1 MDLMKTALVLL
12 LITAFGGGAA
22 VAQRQSDPNITMKG
36 SGKLP
41 AGWQMRLDDPRG
53 KPEAVSFMMMNGG
66 PHVMTG
72 PAAIFYKPDMT
83 KSGTYEVSATFTQM
97 APAPHPEAYGLFIGG
112 SDLQGPNQKYTYFMI
127 QQDGTFLLKRRAGAA
142 TPVIQ
147 DWKANGAVKKTE
159 GKTQGVNTLTVSV
172 APDKVRFLINGTEV
186 GTASPSQVDASGIV
200 GLRINHNL
208 NVHVAS
214 FDVK

>member
-1 MDLMKTALVLL
+1 
-12 LITAFGGGAA
+12 
-22 VAQRQSDPNITMKG
+22 
-36 SGKLP
+36 
-41 AGWQMRLDDPRG
+41 
-53 KPEAVSFMMMNGG
+53 
-66 PHVMTG
+66 
-72 PAAIFYKPDMT
+72 
-83 KSGTYEVSATFTQM
+83 
-97 APAPHPEAYGLFIGG
+97 
-112 SDLQGPNQKYTYFMI
+112 
-127 QQDGTFLLKRRAGAA
+127 
-142 TPVIQ
+142 VIQ

>member
-1 MDLMKTALVLL
+1 MDIMKPSFVLL
-12 LITAFGGGAA
+12 LIVALSGAVA
-22 VAQRQSDPNITMKG
+22 GAQRQSDPDIAMKG

-41 AGWQMRLDDPRG
+41 DGWQMRLDDPRS
-53 KPEAVSFMMMNGG
+53 KPEAVNFMMMNGG

-72 PAAIFYKPDMT
+72 PAGIFYKPGMT
-83 KSGTYEVSATFTQM
+83 KSGAYEVTASFTQM
-97 APAPHPEAYGLFIGG
+97 APSPHPEAYGIFIGG
-112 SDLQGPNQKYTYFMI
+112 SDLQGSNQKYTYFLI

-142 TPVIQ
+142 TPIIQ

-159 GKTQGVNTLTVSV
+159 GKTQGTNTLTVSV
-172 APDKVRFLINGTEV
+172 AADKVRFLVNGTEV
-186 GTASPSQVDASGIV
+186 GSAAPSQVDASGIV

-208 NVHVAS
+208 NVHVAT